1 MSKIMNKNCIKSIA
15 SYLCDRCN
23 LVEVDM
29 RNDLVNILKASG
41 GNISVKECED
51 VSNNEI
57 VLTVC
62 DGDDGYSHTLR
73 VRRLELEGDQIF
85 MVGDLDG
92 DAGTY
97 WLADSIEDY
106 YWCLQFIIAH
116 G

>member
-1 MSKIMNKNCIKSIA
+1 MCKIMNKNCMKSIA

-29 RNDLVNILKASG
+29 RNNLIDLLKESG
-41 GNISVKECED
+41 GKISMKECED
-51 VSNNEI
+51 VSDDDI

-62 DGDDGYSHTLR
+62 DGDDDYSHTLR
-73 VRRLELEGDQIF
+73 VRRLELEGNQIF

-92 DAGTY
+92 EPGNY

-106 YWCLQFIIAH
+106 YWCMKFIAIH
-116 G
+116 V